1 MGLYIKFD
9 NDTVTKAEHYIK
21 MVALGA
27 LNGCILVGPPGMGK
41 THMVTHILKD
51 MDKEFELYG
60 GHISLAGV
68 YEFMYE
74 NKDKLIFFDDVSQV
88 INKPEIMEMLKQALN
103 TNGSRK
109 LNYRSKGVLSG
120 EVPKSFDFEG
130 QVIFAFNIMDSKNL
144 NVKAIMD
151 RAPVITLKFT
161 RQEIIDAMD
170 KVAKH
175 VEEDEPLGDWEKQ
188 LVTEE
193 IKSFT
198 DSSMDISLRKQQLAF
213 KIYQSF
219 KELYGEGNM
228 DWIDQVHD
236 LFGKKKVSWMEEI
249 IIDMV
254 GRDGK
259 ITRNDLIKE
268 IVLRKDMSVRTA
280 QRRITEFIDMGIIHQ
295 NKMKKGSI
303 SLKPFF

>member
-1 MGLYIKFD
+1 
-9 NDTVTKAEHYIK
+9 
-21 MVALGA
+21 LG
-27 LNGCILVGPPGMGK
+27 
-41 THMVTHILKD
+41 
-51 MDKEFELYG
+51 
-60 GHISLAGV
+60 
-68 YEFMYE
+68 
-74 NKDKLIFFDDVSQV
+74 
-88 INKPEIMEMLKQALN
+88 
-103 TNGSRK
+103 
-109 LNYRSKGVLSG
+109 G